1 MGVRA
6 RMHAAPSP
14 MAIRARHSQI
24 PFPVTTFLLVN
35 PAAGRGRALRLADA
49 AFAACQGAWGAV
61 TRAETTSAG
70 VAAGLVKDA
79 VEAGAER
86 VMVLGGDGSLHE
98 AANGLLAARV
108 ERRPPIS
115 VIPAGTG
122 NDFAKLVGTVGLDPA
137 RAVAGLAR
145 GRIRQLDVGEAWGEY
160 FLNSVGIGFDAE
172 VAKEVQS
179 ATRLRGLPAYLVAV
193 GKVIRRFRS
202 RELELSAGETNFV
215 ERLLLVEVGIGPIV
229 GGGFRITPDAKPDD
243 GLFDVCAIREQ
254 TTLGILTKVP
264 LAIFG
269 WHTRLEAVRCF
280 RTADL
285 TIRGTGEGLSAQ
297 FDGELRAGG
306 NEMRLRIV
314 PLALPVLVC
323 R

>member
-1 MGVRA
+1 
-6 RMHAAPSP
+6 MHPAPAP
-14 MAIRARHSQI
+14 MAIRPRRSQI
-24 PFPVTTFLLVN
+24 SRSVTTLLLVN
-35 PAAGRGRALRLADA
+35 PAAGRGRARKLADA
-49 AFAACQGAWGAV
+49 ARQACQAAWGEVRCSETDAPGSAV
-61 TRAETTSAG
+61 A
-70 VAAGLVKDA
+70 LVRDA

-86 VMVLGGDGSLHE
+86 VVVLGGDGSLHE

-145 GRIRQLDVGEAWGEY
+145 GRVRQLDVGEAWGE
-160 FLNSVGIGFDAE
+160 FFVNSVGIGFDAE
-172 VAKEVQS
+172 VAREVQS
-179 ATRLRGLPAYLVAV
+179 STRLTGLPAYLVAV
-193 GKVIRRFRS
+193 GSVIRRFQA
-202 RELELSAGETNFV
+202 RELEIAATEARFAQ
-215 ERLLLVEVGIGPIV
+215 RMLLVEVGVGPIV
-229 GGGFRITPDAKPDD
+229 GGGFRLTPDAKPDD

-280 RTADL
+280 RTAVL
-285 TIRGTGEGLSAQ
+285 TIRAAGAGLSAQ
-297 FDGELRAGG
+297 FDGELRQGET
-306 NEMRLRIV
+306 EMRLRII

-323 R
+323 Q